1 MMKKGNAAGIL
12 GIAMTVLVWV
22 TATLVEAV
30 SPLIVGVMLSACLL
44 GLILGL
50 LAAIRGRRW
59 WLLQCLFA
67 VLTAAFVLFGL
78 VGS

>member
-1 MMKKGNAAGIL
+1 MMTKRNAAGTL
-12 GIAMTVLVWV
+12 GTTITGLVWV
-22 TATLVEAV
+22 TAALVEAV

-50 LAAIRGRRW
+50 LAVIRGRRW

>member
-1 MMKKGNAAGIL
+1 MTGLVWA
-12 GIAMTVLVWV
+12 IAVLVE
-22 TATLVEAV
+22 TV
-30 SPLIVGVMLSACLL
+30 SPLVVGVMLSVCLL

-50 LAAIRGRRW
+50 LAAIRGSKW

-67 VLTAAFVLFGL
+67 VLTAAVVLFGF

>member
-1 MMKKGNAAGIL
+1 MMKKENVAGTL
-12 GIAMTVLVWV
+12 GTTLTGLVWV
-22 TATLVEAV
+22 TAALAKVV
-30 SPLIVGVMLSACLL
+30 SPLIVGIMLSACFL

-50 LAAIRGRRW
+50 LAAIRARKW
-59 WLLQCLFA
+59 WFLQCLFA